1 MSIFYDK
8 ASKRESAVDIVVNNI
23 KQLLIDR
30 RLKPGE
36 KLPSELEIS
45 EGLGVSRGSVR
56 EAMKILSAF
65 GLIDVRVGNGTYV
78 CETPGNGMLDSFL
91 FSFFLSNPNIKDLY
105 EFRQIFEIDILE
117 QILHHYDENQSERQ
131 ALKENL
137 EELERLIE
145 NGAKPT
151 QLKEN
156 DLEFHRILG
165 KASCNL
171 LSEKIYNFVIDFME
185 PSIAATHKHQNG
197 EIVYDVHKNIMEII
211 ETRDSGR
218 IDEVITSSVD
228 TWSVL
233 QSFDEAGEKPEP

>member
-8 ASKRESAVDIVVNNI
+8 SVKRESAVDIVVNNI

-65 GLIDVRVGNGTYV
+65 GLIDIRVGNGTYV

-91 FSFFLSNPNIKDLY
+91 FSFFLSNPNIEDLY

-117 QILHHYDENQSERQ
+117 QILKHYDENQTDRTS
-131 ALKENL
+131 LKENL
-137 EELERLIE
+137 KELQQLIE
-145 NGAKPT
+145 YGATPS

-156 DLEFHRILG
+156 DLEFHRLLG

-185 PSIAATHKHQNG
+185 PSISATHKHQNG
-197 EIVYDVHKNIMEII
+197 EIVYKVHKDIMDII
-211 ETRDSGR
+211 DTRESSQ
-218 IDEVITSSVD
+218 ITKVITSSVD

-233 QSFDEAGEKPEP
+233 QSFEKEEA